1 MAIFDMT
8 VFLSGD
14 ILDADLVADTW
25 YQKILKEYLNAAT
38 ETFEGSQRDVPVGE
52 TGDLKDLA
60 ELGDVVESSSG
71 FEIEITYGSEKPTDK
86 DYSYS
91 EGAATTNYPAGDME
105 ADSYAWMV
113 ELGHLSRAGNP
124 VAAQPYLGPNFDS
137 GVDDLLDALEG
148 LLDK

>member
-38 ETFEGSQRDVPVGE
+38 ETFQASQIDVPVD
-52 TGDLKDLA
+52 TGDLRDSGDTDLT
-60 ELGDVVESSSG
+60 ESSSG
-71 FEIEITYGSEKPTDK
+71 FEIDITYGSEKPTDK
-86 DYSYS
+86 DYSYP
-91 EGAATTNYPAGDME
+91 EGAATTDYPAGAME

-113 ELGHLSRAGNP
+113 ELGHMSRAGNP
-124 VAAQPYLGPNFDS
+124 VPAQPYLGPNFDS
-137 GVDDLLDALEG
+137 GVNDLLDNLEG